1 MLIHF
6 RFHGKNKLSQE
17 ELTILFLYLDSH
29 SNLQYQVNNDKLE
42 IEDMHVDS
50 CITSSVNIDSR
61 SNIID
66 PISDIEIVEN
76 QQILESCN
84 TQFQE

>member
-1 MLIHF
+1 M
-6 RFHGKNKLSQE
+6 KKVKLSAE
-17 ELTILFLYLDSH
+17 ELTILFLCLDSH
-29 SNLQYQVNNDKLE
+29 SNLHDQVNNDKLE
-42 IEDMHVDS
+42 IDDMHVDS

-66 PISDIEIVEN
+66 PIYDTEIVEN

-84 TQFQE
+84 TQF